1 MGRLVVLKP
10 AQSKLKY
17 PTIEGIFYVFMGKTL
32 WIALIEIPHRETYN
46 DFACL
51 RFKPSL
57 TWTKASKILM
67 FKSHLQWLLLKGP
80 GLLQANQAP
89 AAMLCCLVETRVNQT

>member
-1 MGRLVVLKP
+1 MFSWAK
-10 AQSKLKY
+10 QMKKKIQ
-17 PTIEGIFYVFMGKTL
+17 TQIEL
-32 WIALIEIPHRETYN
+32 WIALIEIPHCETYN
-46 DFACL
+46 DFASL

-89 AAMLCCLVETRVNQT
+89 AAMLCCLVENRVNQT

>member
-1 MGRLVVLKP
+1 MTLP
-10 AQSKLKY
+10 A
-17 PTIEGIFYVFMGKTL
+17 YV
-32 WIALIEIPHRETYN
+32 
-46 DFACL
+46 

-80 GLLQANQAP
+80 GLLQANQAT
-89 AAMLCCLVETRVNQT
+89 AAMLGYAA

>member
-1 MGRLVVLKP
+1 MKNWV
-10 AQSKLKY
+10 A
-17 PTIEGIFYVFMGKTL
+17 EGIASDVNDFKL
-32 WIALIEIPHRETYN
+32 EILHRETYN

-89 AAMLCCLVETRVNQT
+89 AAMLGYAA